1 MHQGAP
7 HQHLPATTTT
17 TTTTNNIY
25 NMDISIPTYTV
36 SSPTSFTVQ
45 VDLEGGGDVRHR
57 GDENKYTLTK
67 RYSDFVALVTQ
78 LEDEVGRTVEV
89 ALPPKSWFKS
99 KNVEF
104 LDDRRRGLE
113 VFLRRLVKIP
123 HFYSSAALL
132 EFLQLQ
138 KVGPSS
144 KGGAGGGVTAAASW
158 DDQVASIS
166 QMLKTARSNVVAG
179 TAERY
184 ENQKLVL
191 TAQTRYAQLE
201 KSLNEPSAVGEKNS
215 DNEHRRKRT
224 QLMDLQKLLK
234 QVVTQLSAQTGSETS
249 SGASTPLTGTMSSSQ
264 RGTGR
269 RGRVLGETDK
279 TRELNNTGLVQ
290 LQKDSFQEQ
299 DESLRQMLGT
309 IQRQKELGEAIR
321 QEVDLQNE
329 RLDELNGEV
338 ELTGAR
344 LKNAQRQVGKFT

>member
-7 HQHLPATTTT
+7 HQRPATTK
-17 TTTTNNIY
+17 IHK
-25 NMDISIPTYTV
+25 MDISIPTYTV

-57 GDENKYTLTK
+57 GEENKYTLTK
-67 RYSDFVALVTQ
+67 RYSDFVALVSQ

-138 KVGPSS
+138 KVGPC
-144 KGGAGGGVTAAASW
+144 KGGAGGSGVTAPVSW
-158 DDQVASIS
+158 DDQVASIT

-191 TAQTRYAQLE
+191 TAQTRFAQLE
-201 KSLNEPSAVGEKNS
+201 KSLNEPAGEKTS
-215 DNEHRRKRT
+215 DNEHRRRRT
-224 QLMDLQKLLK
+224 LLMDLQKLLK
-234 QVVTQLSAQTGSETS
+234 QVVAQLSAQAGSETS
-249 SGASTPLTGTMSSSQ
+249 SGTSTPLTGTVRSSQ
-264 RGTGR
+264 RGSGR
-269 RGRVLGETDK
+269 KGRVLGETDK
-279 TRELNNTGLVQ
+279 TRQLNNSGLVQ

-329 RLDELNGEV
+329 QLDELNGEV

>member
-1 MHQGAP
+1 M
-7 HQHLPATTTT
+7 
-17 TTTTNNIY
+17 
-25 NMDISIPTYTV
+25 
-36 SSPTSFTVQ
+36 
-45 VDLEGGGDVRHR
+45 RHR

-138 KVGPSS
+138 KVGPS
-144 KGGAGGGVTAAASW
+144 KGGAGGSGVTTAVSW
-158 DDQVASIS
+158 DDQVASIT
-166 QMLKTARSNVVAG
+166 QMLKTARSNVIAG

-191 TAQTRYAQLE
+191 TAQTRFAQLE
-201 KSLNEPSAVGEKNS
+201 KSLSEPHSMGEKTS
-215 DNEHRRKRT
+215 DSEHRRKRT

-234 QVVTQLSAQTGSETS
+234 QVVTQLSTQTGSSETS
-249 SGASTPLTGTMSSSQ
+249 SGSSTPLTGTMRSSQ

-329 RLDELNGEV
+329 QLDELNGEV

>member
-1 MHQGAP
+1 
-7 HQHLPATTTT
+7 
-17 TTTTNNIY
+17 
-25 NMDISIPTYTV
+25 MDISIPSYTV
-36 SSPTSFTVQ
+36 SSPTSYTVQ

-67 RYSDFVALVTQ
+67 RYSDFVALVSQ
-78 LEDEVGRTVEV
+78 LENEVGRTVEV
-89 ALPPKSWFKS
+89 ALPPKSWLRS

-123 HFYSSAALL
+123 HFYSSATLL

-138 KVGPSS
+138 KVGPC
-144 KGGAGGGVTAAASW
+144 KGGSSAPQTASW
-158 DDQVASIS
+158 DEQVASIT

-179 TAERY
+179 TSERY

-191 TAQTRYAQLE
+191 TAQTRFAQLE
-201 KSLNEPSAVGEKNS
+201 KSLSEPASEKTS

-224 QLMDLQKLLK
+224 QLMDLQKLMK
-234 QVVTQLSAQTGSETS
+234 QVVTQLSAQTTVSETS
-249 SGASTPLTGTMSSSQ
+249 SGASTPLTGTVRSSQ
-264 RGTGR
+264 RGSR

-279 TRELNNTGLVQ
+279 TRQLNNAGLVQ

-329 RLDELNGEV
+329 QLDELNGEV

>member
-1 MHQGAP
+1 
-7 HQHLPATTTT
+7 
-17 TTTTNNIY
+17 
-25 NMDISIPTYTV
+25 MDISIPSYSVASTT
-36 SSPTSFTVQ
+36 TFTVQ

-57 GDENKYTLTK
+57 GDENKYSLSK
-67 RYSDFVALVTQ
+67 RYSDFVSLVSR

-123 HFYSSAALL
+123 HFYNSGTLL

-138 KVGPSS
+138 KVGPS
-144 KGGAGGGVTAAASW
+144 KGAGAAGATVSW
-158 DDQVASIS
+158 DEQVASIS

-191 TAQTRYAQLE
+191 TAQTRFAQLE
-201 KSLNEPSAVGEKNS
+201 KALNEPAGAKTS
-215 DNEHRRKRT
+215 DNEHRRRRT

-234 QVVTQLSAQTGSETS
+234 QVVSQLSAQTGSESS
-249 SGASTPLTGTMSSSQ
+249 SGASTPLTGTVRSSQ
-264 RGTGR
+264 RGTAR

-279 TRELNNTGLVQ
+279 TRQLNNSGLVQ

-329 RLDELNGEV
+329 QLDELNGEV
-338 ELTGAR
+338 EVTGAR